1 MAGITGIGS
10 RGLRIWAI
18 LRRLFVRSMVCS
30 FLFLFL
36 RWIVVLVVVVLLLRD
51 HRLTRIIDGDLNNL
65 LKKANYDR
73 SRVRALVKEFRG
85 FGDLAVDIFFDN
97 VQSVWPSIAPFIDRR
112 SLNTAAETGIG
123 TDLDAIYAELGHD
136 PLEISKLA
144 SGLSLVRLEKK
155 VGEVE

>member
-1 MAGITGIGS
+1 M
-10 RGLRIWAI
+10 
-18 LRRLFVRSMVCS
+18 
-30 FLFLFL
+30 
-36 RWIVVLVVVVLLLRD
+36 LLD
-51 HRLTRIIDGDLNNL
+51 YRLTRIIDGDLNNL

-123 TDLDAIYAELGHD
+123 TDLDAIYDELGHD

-144 SGLSLVRLEKK
+144 SGLSQVRLEKK
-155 VGEVE
+155 VGEVEE